1 MESTGT
7 ASKPVP
13 TWLQRILGLT
23 WYEWLA
29 WIVEICLIGAFGMIA
44 YDQFEEGLRRA
55 GWLMT
60 LITIVFCGPGIWL
73 LLRYKPSSESP
84 FGKLDIG
91 AIICFAIWA
100 VLLGYFLI
108 WSVDFQPGFGNRV

>member
-44 YDQFEEGLRRA
+44 YDQFEEGLRK
-55 GWLMT
+55 
-60 LITIVFCGPGIWL
+60 TIKWYL
-73 LLRYKPSSESP
+73 
-84 FGKLDIG
+84 
-91 AIICFAIWA
+91 A
-100 VLLGYFLI
+100 
-108 WSVDFQPGFGNRV
+108 NRKDVP